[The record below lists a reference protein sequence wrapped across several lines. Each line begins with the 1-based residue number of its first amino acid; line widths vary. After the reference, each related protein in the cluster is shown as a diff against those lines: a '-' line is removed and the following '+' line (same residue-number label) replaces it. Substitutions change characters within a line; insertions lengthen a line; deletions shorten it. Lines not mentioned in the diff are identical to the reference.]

1 MSEKLK
7 PCPFCGGNT
16 CIIQKDNTLREDKR
30 TCTYQIVCAAFLGG
44 CGASGGVGLTAPKA
58 IEAWSRRIDN
68 A

>member
-1 MSEKLK
+1 MVEKLK
-7 PCPFCGGNT
+7 PCPFCGRNT
-16 CIIQKDNTLREDKR
+16 GIIQKVSTLCEEK
-30 TCTYQIVCAAFLGG
+30 TCIYQIVCAAFLGG